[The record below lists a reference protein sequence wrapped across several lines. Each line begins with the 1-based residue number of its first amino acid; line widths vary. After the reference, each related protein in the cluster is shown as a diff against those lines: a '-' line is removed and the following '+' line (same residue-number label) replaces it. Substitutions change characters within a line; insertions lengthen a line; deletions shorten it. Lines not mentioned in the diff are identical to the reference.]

1 MTEHALEDP
10 GRRYLEALGEA
21 VDGRVRLSI
30 EELGSLVGYATR
42 LGGLRLELL
51 KALQSALPRD
61 DDPNDVVGELKDIL
75 TNLIIMQSRLSGRD
89 GELGELLSRLH
100 KSGALN
106 RVPVDESIV
115 RSVVDVILQGSD
127 HVWGVAGD

>member
-1 MTEHALEDP
+1 MIEDALEDP

-30 EELGSLVGYATR
+30 DELGWLVGHSTR

-51 KALQSALPRD
+51 KALQSALPGAGD
-61 DDPNDVVGELKDIL
+61 SDDVVGELKDLL

-89 GELGELLSRLH
+89 EELGELLSGLD

-106 RVPVDESIV
+106 GVPVDESIV
-115 RSVVDVILQGSD
+115 RSVVDVILQGPD
-127 HVWGVAGD
+127 HVQEVARD